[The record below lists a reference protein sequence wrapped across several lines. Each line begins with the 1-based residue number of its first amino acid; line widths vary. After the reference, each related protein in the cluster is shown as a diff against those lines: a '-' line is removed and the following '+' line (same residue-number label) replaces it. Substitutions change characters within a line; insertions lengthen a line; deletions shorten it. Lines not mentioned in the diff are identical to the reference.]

1 MHSHTHIHTHKSVMW
16 SFWNIS
22 NYYSLTIF
30 WWILRESVV
39 LYPAPTETRTALP
52 ETGKWPQ
59 RGGSWCWWEKQVWLV
74 YRPASRPS
82 MEEHASGSCSVGN
95 GGEEKG
101 QADTDTGTF
110 PEETARHLRSH
121 WKGQCFTRVG
131 NQLQTVQ
138 PSSQMEK
145 KLTEAQRF
153 GATVSVAYLWSVIW
167 IFHPAPQDTNKTFK
181 LSFSRNWLS
190 SMTGDI

>member
-1 MHSHTHIHTHKSVMW
+1 MHSHTHKSVMW

-59 RGGSWCWWEKQVWLV
+59 RGVSWCWWEKQVWLV
-74 YRPASRPS
+74 YRLASRPS

-121 WKGQCFTRVG
+121 WKGQCFTKSG
-131 NQLQTVQ
+131 KPAPNC
-138 PSSQMEK
+138 SAIESNGKK

-167 IFHPAPQDTNKTFK
+167 IFHPALQDTNKTFK

>member
-39 LYPAPTETRTALP
+39 LYPAPMETRTALP
-52 ETGKWPQ
+52 EAGKWPQ

-82 MEEHASGSCSVGN
+82 MEEHANGSCSLGN

-121 WKGQCFTRVG
+121 WKGQCFTKSG
-131 NQLQTVQ
+131 
-138 PSSQMEK
+138 K
-145 KLTEAQRF
+145 
-153 GATVSVAYLWSVIW
+153 
-167 IFHPAPQDTNKTFK
+167 PAPNCSAIESNGKKTYWGPEVRGYS
-181 LSFSRNWLS
+181 LSGLPLKCHIDFPSCPA
-190 SMTGDI
+190 GHK